1 MERKKEKYLLGVEN
15 IISKKLLA
23 DNSTGKNIVW
33 ATDMYNNYGNGLGR
47 DNQMLIEDVI
57 MLYKKGIL
65 VPRILKPKDEQVI
78 RSKKNAEVFT
88 PAWIINKMNNYCDT
102 QWFDSKNVFN
112 VENDD
117 NTWKTTKD
125 KILFKETNGWKEYVD
140 SKRIE
145 ITCGEAPYIVSR
157 YDVTNG
163 NILQVNN
170 RIGVLDRKIRIVNE
184 NTNTKKVWLQWV
196 YRAFESV
203 YGYEYQGDSLFFAR
217 INLVQSFIDYY
228 YNRFEELPEKRMID
242 RVINIISWNFWQ
254 MDGLKDSSPTE
265 KPIEKFEQLSL
276 DDLFADFNSK
286 EDKII
291 YCKIKDWRTN
301 IIVEY
306 KKIKEEDE

>member
-117 NTWKTTKD
+117 NTWTYLQHTNSFYPSNYYLIRTCFHGYPKT
-125 KILFKETNGWKEYVD
+125 
-140 SKRIE
+140 
-145 ITCGEAPYIVSR
+145 
-157 YDVTNG
+157 
-163 NILQVNN
+163 
-170 RIGVLDRKIRIVNE
+170 
-184 NTNTKKVWLQWV
+184 
-196 YRAFESV
+196 
-203 YGYEYQGDSLFFAR
+203 
-217 INLVQSFIDYY
+217 INL
-228 YNRFEELPEKRMID
+228 
-242 RVINIISWNFWQ
+242 
-254 MDGLKDSSPTE
+254 
-265 KPIEKFEQLSL
+265 LSL
-276 DDLFADFNSK
+276 SNVLNL
-286 EDKII
+286 
-291 YCKIKDWRTN
+291 
-301 IIVEY
+301 
-306 KKIKEEDE
+306 